1 MPGKRIAAELGACD
15 ADFAA
20 RLTRTLDTA
29 FPTLRRSRRKTLA
42 VVCTGLLAVM
52 AAARG
57 GAGALSLGALY
68 RLLPSPGRPH
78 SRENRLRRFLDNPRL
93 EGRAVSTGLARL
105 LFRPGRR
112 RLVPTL
118 FDQTQAGRTQALV
131 VAIPFQGRALPLA
144 VWTFTYPWR
153 ERLPSQNT
161 LEEWCLSELELSGPA
176 GVRLVWIGDRGF
188 TRARLLGRCAREG
201 RLFLLRGRG
210 GTCIDY
216 AGGPRK
222 LHELPAPS
230 AAPRRY
236 PSVLYHARQRIPVDV
251 VAYQDP
257 AFREPWYLVVPAGSS
272 ALWSAEQIVA
282 CYRERMQIEQ
292 SFRDFKTHLGLRGLR
307 LQVRI
312 AERMGRLL
320 LAFCLTYA
328 LLLVLGSTPEGA
340 AARQDL
346 EVPRRQP
353 RHGTG
358 RTQSVLSIARLMLI
372 HPRHAHAAFRVLSRL
387 LARLARGRTVLP
399 ESVFCLPLA
408 TGPPGK

>member
-1 MPGKRIAAELGACD
+1 MPGKPGAAEVGACD
-15 ADFAA
+15 AAFAA
-20 RLTRTLDTA
+20 RLTATLDTA
-29 FPTLRRSRRKTLA
+29 FPGLRRSVRRTLA
-42 VVCTGLLAVM
+42 VVCTGLLAVV

-57 GAGALSLGALY
+57 GAGDLSLGALY
-68 RLLPSPGRPH
+68 RVLPSLGRPH
-78 SRENRLRRFLDNPRL
+78 SRENRLRRFLDNPRV

-105 LFRPGRR
+105 LFRPGPRR
-112 RLVPTL
+112 FIPTL
-118 FDQTQAGRTQALV
+118 IDQTQAGATQALV
-131 VAIPFQGRALPLA
+131 IAVPFQGRALPLA

-153 ERLPSQNT
+153 ERAPSQNT
-161 LEEWCLSELELSGPA
+161 LEEWCLTEVELSLPA
-176 GVRLVWIGDRGF
+176 GVTLVWIGDRGF
-188 TRARLLGRCAREG
+188 TRARLLGRCHRDG

-210 GTCIDY
+210 GTRVEY
-216 AGGPRK
+216 AGQSRK
-222 LHELPAPS
+222 LKELPAP
-230 AAPRRY
+230 ADAPARY
-236 PSVLYHARQRIPVDV
+236 TPVLYHARQRIPVEI
-251 VAYQDP
+251 VAYHE
-257 AFREPWYLVVPAGSS
+257 AGFREPWYLVVPAGSA
-272 ALWSAEQIVA
+272 ALWSAAEIVA

-328 LLLVLGSTPEGA
+328 LLLFLGSSPEGE

-358 RTQSVLSIARLMLI
+358 RTQSVLSIGRLMLT
-372 HPRHAHAAFRVLSRL
+372 HPQHARRAFRALERL
-387 LARLARGRTVLP
+387 LTRLARGSTILP
-399 ESVFCLPLA
+399 ESAFYLPLA